1 MGTTLV
7 VQKFGGSSVADA
19 QKILGVAA
27 RIAKRVDAGFKLI
40 IVVSAMGKSTDGLIK
55 LAKEVSPDPDP
66 REYDML
72 LSTGEQVSVSLVS
85 MALKDLGVKSKSL
98 NAFQAG
104 IKTTKSHTQAK
115 ILHFDTDY
123 LKEQLKEYDVLVVT
137 GFQGVTEDWEITT
150 LGRGGSDTSAVAL
163 ASALGVDCEIYSDV
177 AGIYTTD
184 PKLHPNAKKL
194 KQVSYDEMLEM
205 ASLGAKVLHSRSVEI
220 AKKFNINLYC
230 GSTFSDEEGSYVVNE
245 DILIEEPVVT
255 GCSVTENET
264 QVIIKKLPVDYS
276 IVQNLFE
283 RVAAEGLNVDMISMI
298 NTGDELVVSFTV
310 ISEKIKDLDAAIT
323 RSLSGIDTHVVEYH
337 SDYLKLSVVGIGMKS
352 EGGVAATFFRALKNI
367 PVKLVTTSEIKISC
381 LIDKQFKEEAVKNIV
396 NAFNL

>member
-7 VQKFGGSSVADA
+7 VQKFGGSSVAEA
-19 QKILGVAA
+19 QKILGVAV

-194 KQVSYDEMLEM
+194 KQISYDEMLEM

-276 IVQNLFE
+276 IVQSLFE

-310 ISEKIKDLDAAIT
+310 ISEKVKDLDAAIT

>member
-19 QKILGVAA
+19 QKILGVAV
-27 RIAKRVDAGFKLI
+27 RIAKRVGEGFKLI

-85 MALKDLGVKSKSL
+85 MALKDLGVKGKSL

-115 ILHFDTDY
+115 ILHFDTNFIN
-123 LKEQLKEYDVLVVT
+123 EQLKEYDVLVVT

-283 RVAAEGLNVDMISMI
+283 KVAAEGLNVDMISMI

-310 ISEKIKDLDAAIT
+310 ISEKVKDLDAAIT

>member
-55 LAKEVSPDPDP
+55 LAREVSPDPDP

-85 MALKDLGVKSKSL
+85 MALKDLGVKGKSL

-115 ILHFDTDY
+115 ILHFDTNFIN
-123 LKEQLKEYDVLVVT
+123 EQLKEYDVLVVT

-283 RVAAEGLNVDMISMI
+283 KVAAEGLNVDMISMI

-310 ISEKIKDLDAAIT
+310 ISEKVKDLDAAIT

>member
-276 IVQNLFE
+276 IVQSLFE

-381 LIDKQFKEEAVKNIV
+381 LIDKQFKEEAVNNIV

>member
-1 MGTTLV
+1 MGSRLV

-19 QKILGVAA
+19 QKIVGVAT

-40 IVVSAMGKSTDGLIK
+40 IVVSAMGKTTDGLVK
-55 LAKEVSPDPDP
+55 LAKEVSPSPDP

-104 IKTTKSHTQAK
+104 IKTTKSHTRAK
-115 ILHFDTDY
+115 ILHFDTEY
-123 LKEQLKEYDVLVVT
+123 LLEQLGEHDVLVVT

-163 ASALGVDCEIYSDV
+163 ASALGIDCEIYSDV
-177 AGIYTTD
+177 AGIYTSD
-184 PKLHPNAKKL
+184 PKLHPTAKKL

-276 IVQNLFE
+276 IVQDLFGS
-283 RVAAEGLNVDMISMI
+283 VAAEGLNVDMISMI
-298 NTGDELVVSFTV
+298 NTGEELVISFTV
-310 ISEKIKDLDAAIT
+310 ISEKIKDLEAAVN
-323 RSLSGIDTHVVEYH
+323 RSLSGIDTHVIEYH
-337 SDYLKLSVVGIGMKS
+337 PDYLKLSVVGIGMKS
-352 EGGVAATFFRALKNI
+352 EGGVAATFFKALKNI

-381 LIDKQFKEEAVKNIV
+381 LIDKQFKDEAVKNIV

>member
-27 RIAKRVDAGFKLI
+27 RIAKRVGDGFKLI

-276 IVQNLFE
+276 IVQSLFE

-310 ISEKIKDLDAAIT
+310 ISEKIKDLDTAIT

-381 LIDKQFKEEAVKNIV
+381 LIDKQFKEEAVNNIV

>member
-27 RIAKRVDAGFKLI
+27 RIAKRVGDGFKLI

-55 LAKEVSPDPDP
+55 LAKEVSPEPDP